1 MSRNPF
7 SSRSRLFLVL
17 VVLLAS
23 VVIASPASARIGI
36 GNPVKKMKEKI
47 QNAAEGKAAPEATDA
62 AGPPVFDDVTLELTD
77 ARIAGIIDAYQKSKK
92 IAADRAPLNAK
103 RNQLMDERNKLSD
116 KEGDRMRELREKRS
130 EMEQCYQS
138 GYRAAGDKKAEE
150 YKNRALADPALR
162 DKFTKAAMQYNEAA
176 AKGDSSAIQKLQ
188 AILTGEILPSKED
201 SAAVRA
207 KCGPM
212 PPKSA
217 AEIKDE
223 QLSKDIDAVDEQIR
237 KIDEEVSKVGN
248 GGMNSQQW
256 GTALER
262 IQLYVQS
269 KKAKKEPKMLT
280 DQEIRAVE
288 KRLAELEEAMG
299 I

>member
-1 MSRNPF
+1 
-7 SSRSRLFLVL
+7 
-17 VVLLAS
+17 
-23 VVIASPASARIGI
+23 
-36 GNPVKKMKEKI
+36 
-47 QNAAEGKAAPEATDA
+47 
-62 AGPPVFDDVTLELTD
+62 
-77 ARIAGIIDAYQKSKK
+77 
-92 IAADRAPLNAK
+92 
-103 RNQLMDERNKLSD
+103 
-116 KEGDRMRELREKRS
+116 
-130 EMEQCYQS
+130 
-138 GYRAAGDKKAEE
+138 
-150 YKNRALADPALR
+150 
-162 DKFTKAAMQYNEAA
+162 
-176 AKGDSSAIQKLQ
+176 
-188 AILTGEILPSKED
+188 
-201 SAAVRA
+201 
-207 KCGPM
+207 M